1 MELLGRVAQQALQVA
16 DETVDVTF
24 PGRLVD
30 DVLVVV
36 VAQAAA
42 QLLVVHLGFVFPLA
56 PSPGHLG
63 EGWGESRRGDAH
75 RREGKEKSVWL
86 GWAAI
91 GKQQCRT

>member
-63 EGWGESRRGDAH
+63 EG
-75 RREGKEKSVWL
+75 
-86 GWAAI
+86 
-91 GKQQCRT
+91 